1 MIAARMPSLTSPY
14 GLHLPARQHLS
25 SLRSRRAFVGYMH
38 ASFMDACIRWL
49 SDGSRY
55 ACLSMNGYY
64 GPITNTVLLLPSQ
77 QSQND
82 LSPAQHGR
90 RDSTSQ
96 QRIRLGAYS
105 LQIAR
110 PSHKNSR
117 LSSSEIRSQRA
128 QLRTWKS
135 HGIVWTLGK
144 ALFQPFVAGSHIIT
158 SWTNAQENDNG
169 CQHAMY
175 DPLRLLAT
183 ALRPL
188 VWHCTITIMPTARVI
203 SQMFAYES
211 LFTVSTNPCSFLS
224 LEVPVC

>member
-90 RDSTSQ
+90 RDSNG
-96 QRIRLGAYS
+96 R
-105 LQIAR
+105 
-110 PSHKNSR
+110 
-117 LSSSEIRSQRA
+117 
-128 QLRTWKS
+128 RTR
-135 HGIVWTLGK
+135 T
-144 ALFQPFVAGSHIIT
+144 AA
-158 SWTNAQENDNG
+158 
-169 CQHAMY
+169 C
-175 DPLRLLAT
+175 LRLRFDLKERNCARGSRT
-183 ALRPL
+183 A
-188 VWHCTITIMPTARVI
+188 
-203 SQMFAYES
+203 
-211 LFTVSTNPCSFLS
+211 
-224 LEVPVC
+224 